1 MSNRSKSIKDLRSKI
16 KHENSSL
23 GSGTAASSFTSA
35 RHQVPNVGEAFGHHP
50 GSASIGGGAGATA
63 GYGTA
68 YDAAAP
74 NAASLGTGP
83 SYVTLAPSDSISN
96 YEGRQNHGYPSS
108 SSSHAFGNYSSSNNT
123 IGATSHEYPH
133 QYNHHGRPPSPTNQ
147 STASFALDPAF
158 SMTGS
163 NAPTISSSR
172 MPSRPEASDPAPNSP
187 LRPARSMRRP
197 TQAPEVQR
205 SLASIT
211 SSSTAQGRTRVPPQR
226 PQLQIPPVGSA
237 SASRAAASPSSP
249 ARNVPGRDLLAAPRS
264 QGGNHSRNLSA
275 QTMGGATL
283 SPHATSPSA
292 DRHTRTAQLMAQVAR
307 ADTPSSQPDSEDH
320 DDLYGGLSPIDAPS
334 EGHDAALYSN
344 HPSSHRLSVPG
355 QRPQRDPRRKSGAP
369 LGSLT
374 ESNQPAAL
382 DSVLSALT
390 SAGRKRQAARIMRG
404 TSAEEESRRRRN
416 EKKISETS
424 QQLRKPLSSYVD
436 RSDPR
441 SFQSINAVLRKAEA
455 EWPFVANDHF
465 NSVALALSM
474 LDESSLGASRFEF
487 DQVKQLIETALQG
500 TVDDHYE
507 SFATAITTHNSV
519 LQSLTTAQT
528 SVSGARRRLRDS
540 REALGAKRAD
550 LVQMWQRS
558 QAVKEALRLL
568 DLVEHLKS
576 VPDRLESLMAEK
588 RFLESVNLLVRSLK
602 TIDKPEVAEVGA
614 TNDLRAY
621 LKGQEQ
627 AMLEILIEELH
638 NHLYL
643 KSYFCD
649 DRWKAYHAGQDE
661 LPIVKFGSDYAA
673 ISSAADAAAQQLS
686 DSAQTPS
693 ASNEPLQL
701 TRFLQSLRSRP
712 SFDPNL
718 ASDIPDSALMT
729 STKSF
734 SALTGELNSSAAAKL
749 DGGPSSDLRGRPG
762 GRYGAEFEQNPE
774 ADSFLYIEMLLES
787 LSRLGKLG
795 TALDIVSQRLAMEI
809 HQLVDA
815 TIDEVDARNEPLR
828 RFSVALRPES
838 VLLASSSA
846 LARSFNESLRTS
858 RSSFNVSTRPAS
870 TMLRISAG
878 ETSALQR
885 DGETMRDLFWTLFSK
900 LDAVLQG
907 HRVVYEVAGMI
918 ASRAGFKDETASK
931 KLSGVA
937 ALLQVWKPIQQEV
950 RTLLHDYLMDDEGA
964 NSARNAVI
972 SVNDVLRDHRFGRD
986 RSKQLFKLPD
996 AGVKRGVGK
1005 REVGP
1010 LQRHQAAVTQALK
1023 ASVPGLVSSIDSAGS
1038 LSGARPGN
1046 QIIVASSAAAASNT
1060 TSYSA
1065 TSTTVGSG
1073 SAGRSGRGVE
1083 SFSGAGH
1090 RLLVKPDAFNVSV
1103 LFQPALAFVERVAAV
1118 MPSEAA
1124 GETSRGFSAFLEEFV
1139 QDVFLPQLEDKVQT
1153 LFTGATSHS
1162 DSFAEDPASRHL
1174 GRTAASRPVVKSAS
1188 NVIVL
1193 IDSLYSMM
1201 RTTPFHRE
1209 SYSRLIVTTIIQ
1221 YYQKCGERFRDL
1233 VAIQATEE
1241 GEDHGMGGG
1250 GGGAQVG
1257 GAAGNEATKYALSSN
1272 WAQRPEMVA
1281 CLAEMRDPAT
1291 STQRRLE
1298 LMAQEARFEL
1308 AYAKAR
1314 AAQPIAIH
1322 ELTTSRK
1329 KLVALGCLQ
1338 HSVEWF
1344 AANMG
1349 RLKPVV
1355 EQASKGVGGVED
1367 VLRAKRPKA
1376 RLSVIDALALN
1387 DGRALDDGD
1396 AATSGSAAA
1405 GRIGS
1410 NQVDSGGEVGEEELP
1425 LPLTADLVSRYSS
1438 LSAVY
1443 HALASSLLFTLRL
1456 EVRLR
1461 IVSYLNTAISES
1473 TYVVNS
1479 TAIEPAPHIVDLN
1492 AELANL
1498 DDILSETLPTHSRA
1512 FALSG
1517 ISVLIDACLIGL
1529 VHKIKAVNREGV
1541 TKMLRN
1547 ILALQQNLKNILPP
1561 KGGDRLME
1569 ISFDRCRKF
1578 YELLYAKTPAELF
1591 SAMKRFQLA
1600 FRHSKGSAQVRAVGF
1615 AELQA
1620 ILQLALGI
1628 ENTSASQP
1636 ASATTGDKLGL
1647 AQPNAGTLGLTD
1659 VSRQKL
1665 NEYLI
1670 ELHEIAG
1677 EHDSSDDDT

>member
-1 MSNRSKSIKDLRSKI
+1 MSNRSKTIKDLRSKI
-16 KHENSSL
+16 KHENTSL
-23 GSGTAASSFTSA
+23 GSGTAASTFTSA
-35 RHQVPNVGEAFGHHP
+35 RHQVPHVGEAFGHHP
-50 GSASIGGGAGATA
+50 GSASIGGGGGAAAAA
-63 GYGTA
+63 GYGTT
-68 YDAAAP
+68 YDASAP
-74 NAASLGTGP
+74 NAASLGAGP

-96 YEGRQNHGYPSS
+96 YEGRQDHGYPSS
-108 SSSHAFGNYSSSNNT
+108 SSHAYGGYSSSNSNT
-123 IGATSHEYPH
+123 GVTSHGAHQH
-133 QYNHHGRPPSPTNQ
+133 QYSQHGRPPSPTNQ

-158 SMTGS
+158 SMPSG
-163 NAPTISSSR
+163 NAATVSHNR
-172 MPSRPEASDPAPNSP
+172 MPSRPEVSDPTPHSP

-205 SLASIT
+205 GLASIT
-211 SSSTAQGRTRVPPQR
+211 SSSTAQDRTRVPPQR

-237 SASRAAASPSSP
+237 SASRSAVSPSSP
-249 ARNVPGRDLLAAPRS
+249 ARNATGRDLLAASRS
-264 QGGNHSRNLSA
+264 QGGSHSRNPSA
-275 QTMGGATL
+275 QSTGAASL
-283 SPHATSPSA
+283 SPHATPPSA

-307 ADTPSSQPDSEDH
+307 SGTPSSQPDSEDH
-320 DDLYGGLSPIDAPS
+320 DDLYGGLSPVDAPS
-334 EGHDAALYSN
+334 EGHGAELYSN
-344 HPSSHRLSVPG
+344 HPSSHRLFVPG

-424 QQLRKPLSSYVD
+424 QQLRKPLTSYVD
-436 RSDPR
+436 RNDPR
-441 SFQSINAVLRKAEA
+441 AFQSINAVLRKVEA

-474 LDESSLGASRFEF
+474 LDGSSLGASRFEF

-602 TIDKPEVAEVGA
+602 TIDKPEVVEVGA

-649 DRWKAYHAGQDE
+649 DRWKGYTAGQDE
-661 LPIVKFGSDYAA
+661 LPVVKFGSDYADITSTTEA
-673 ISSAADAAAQQLS
+673 GAPQLA
-686 DSAQTPS
+686 DSAQTS
-693 ASNEPLQL
+693 AGSSEPLQL

-712 SFDPNL
+712 TFDPNL
-718 ASDIPDSALMT
+718 ASDIPESALMT

-734 SALTGELNSSAAAKL
+734 SALTGELRSGSGANGAAFSAM
-749 DGGPSSDLRGRPG
+749 DGGLHADLGGRPG
-762 GRYGAEFEQNPE
+762 GRYGAEFDQNPE

-846 LARSFNESLRTS
+846 LARSFTESMRTS
-858 RSSFNVSTRPAS
+858 RSSFNISTRPAS

-878 ETSALQR
+878 ETLALQR

-931 KLSGVA
+931 KLSGVG

-1023 ASVPGLVSSIDSAGS
+1023 ASVPGLVSSIDGGGG
-1038 LSGARPGN
+1038 LGGARPGN
-1046 QIIVASSAAAASNT
+1046 QIIVASSAAAAAAVSSSTAN
-1060 TSYSA
+1060 A
-1065 TSTTVGSG
+1065 AISTTGG
-1073 SAGRSGRGVE
+1073 NGGAGRGGRGVE

-1153 LFTGATSHS
+1153 LFAGATSHS

-1193 IDSLYSMM
+1193 IDSLYSML

-1233 VAIQATEE
+1233 VSIHAEE
-1241 GEDHGMGGG
+1241 GEEHGAGEGKGGQVG
-1250 GGGAQVG
+1250 GGGAASG
-1257 GAAGNEATKYALSSN
+1257 EAKYALSSS

-1291 STQRRLE
+1291 STPRRLE

-1314 AAQPIAIH
+1314 TAQPIAIH

-1344 AANMG
+1344 AANVG

-1355 EQASKGVGGVED
+1355 EPSSKGGSKTED

-1387 DGRALDDGD
+1387 DGRALDEPASIPTTNEADTGRSGD
-1396 AATSGSAAA
+1396 
-1405 GRIGS
+1405 
-1410 NQVDSGGEVGEEELP
+1410 EELP
-1425 LPLTADLVSRYSS
+1425 LPLTPDLVARYPS

-1443 HALASSLLFTLRL
+1443 HALSSSLLFTLRL
-1456 EVRLR
+1456 EIRLR
-1461 IVSYLNTAISES
+1461 IIAHLTTAISES
-1473 TYVVNS
+1473 TYVITS
-1479 TAIEPAPHIVDLN
+1479 TAIEPAPPIVDLN

-1498 DDILSETLPTHSRA
+1498 DDVLSETLPAASRA

-1517 ISVLIDACLIGL
+1517 MSVLIDACLIGL
-1529 VHKIKAVNREGV
+1529 VHSLKAVNRDGV
-1541 TKMLRN
+1541 TKLLRN
-1547 ILALQQNLKNILPP
+1547 MLAVQQNLKNILPAA
-1561 KGGDRLME
+1561 E
-1569 ISFDRCRKF
+1569 VSFERCRRF
-1578 YELLYAKTPAELF
+1578 YELLYAQTPAELLRG
-1591 SAMKRFQLA
+1591 MRRFQGA
-1600 FRHSKGSAQVRAVGF
+1600 YRHERGSAQVKAVGF
-1615 AELQA
+1615 GELQA
-1620 ILQLALGI
+1620 ILLLALGV
-1628 ENTSASQP
+1628 ENTAASKP
-1636 ASATTGDKLGL
+1636 ASAMSGDKLGL
-1647 AQPNAGTLGLTD
+1647 VQPNAGTLGLGD

-1677 EHDSSDDDT
+1677 GHDSSDDE

>member
-1 MSNRSKSIKDLRSKI
+1 MSNRSKTIKDLRSKI
-16 KHENSSL
+16 KHENTSL
-23 GSGTAASSFTSA
+23 GSGTATSSFNSA
-35 RHQVPNVGEAFGHHP
+35 RHQVPHVGEAFGHHP
-50 GSASIGGGAGATA
+50 GSASLGGGA
-63 GYGTA
+63 A
-68 YDAAAP
+68 YDAPAP
-74 NAASLGTGP
+74 NAASLGAGP

-96 YEGRQNHGYPSS
+96 YEGRQDHGYPSS
-108 SSSHAFGNYSSSNNT
+108 SSQPYGGYNNSNT
-123 IGATSHEYPH
+123 TGGTSYGQSH
-133 QYNHHGRPPSPTNQ
+133 QYNQHGHPPSPTNQ

-158 SMTGS
+158 SMSGS
-163 NAPTISSSR
+163 NAATISHNR
-172 MPSRPEASDPAPNSP
+172 MPSRPDASDPTPNSP
-187 LRPARSMRRP
+187 LRPARSMRRL

-205 SLASIT
+205 GLASVT
-211 SSSTAQGRTRVPPQR
+211 SSSTAQDRTRVPPQQ
-226 PQLQIPPVGSA
+226 PQLQIPPVGS
-237 SASRAAASPSSP
+237 SSRSAASPSSP
-249 ARNVPGRDLLAAPRS
+249 ARSAPGRDLLAAP
-264 QGGNHSRNLSA
+264 
-275 QTMGGATL
+275 L
-283 SPHATSPSA
+283 SPHATPPSA

-307 ADTPSSQPDSEDH
+307 SGTPSSQPNSEDH

-344 HPSSHRLSVPG
+344 QPNSHRLSVPG

-424 QQLRKPLSSYVD
+424 QQLRKPISSYVD

-441 SFQSINAVLRKAEA
+441 AFQSINAVLRKVEA

-519 LQSLTTAQT
+519 LQSLTTIQT

-602 TIDKPEVAEVGA
+602 TIDKPEVVEVGA
-614 TNDLRAY
+614 THDLRAY

-649 DRWKAYHAGQDE
+649 DRWKVYSAGQDE
-661 LPIVKFGSDYAA
+661 LPVVKFGSDYAD
-673 ISSAADAAAQQLS
+673 ITSTTDAGAQQLA
-686 DSAQTPS
+686 DSAQTS
-693 ASNEPLQL
+693 TEPLQL

-712 SFDPNL
+712 TFDPNL

-734 SALTGELNSSAAAKL
+734 SALTGELKSGSGSAAASGL
-749 DGGPSSDLRGRPG
+749 DGGLHTDLGGWPG
-762 GRYGAEFEQNPE
+762 ARYGAEFDQNPE

-787 LSRLGKLG
+787 LSWLGKLG

-815 TIDEVDARNEPLR
+815 TIDEVDARNEPLH

-846 LARSFNESLRTS
+846 LARSFTESMRTS
-858 RSSFNVSTRPAS
+858 RTSFNISTRPVS

-931 KLSGVA
+931 KLSGVG

-1010 LQRHQAAVTQALK
+1010 LQRHQVAVTQALK
-1023 ASVPGLVSSIDSAGS
+1023 ASVPGLVSSIDNAGG

-1046 QIIVASSAAAASNT
+1046 QIIVASSTAAAAASNT
-1060 TSYSA
+1060 TSNLA
-1065 TSTTVGSG
+1065 ISTTAGT
-1073 SAGRSGRGVE
+1073 SAGRGGRGVE

-1103 LFQPALAFVERVAAV
+1103 LFQPALAFVERVSAV

-1153 LFTGATSHS
+1153 LFAGATSHS

-1193 IDSLYSMM
+1193 IDSLYSML

-1233 VAIQATEE
+1233 VSIQAEE
-1241 GEDHGMGGG
+1241 SEDHGASGGG
-1250 GGGAQVG
+1250 GGGGQVG
-1257 GAAGNEATKYALSSN
+1257 GAAGSEGKYALSSN

-1281 CLAEMRDPAT
+1281 CLAEMRDPTT

-1344 AANMG
+1344 AASVG

-1355 EQASKGVGGVED
+1355 EPSKGSSKVDD

-1387 DGRALDDGD
+1387 DGRALDDG
-1396 AATSGSAAA
+1396 ATPTIASASAVGSNDVESGS
-1405 GRIGS
+1405 
-1410 NQVDSGGEVGEEELP
+1410 NEEELP

-1438 LSAVY
+1438 LSSVY
-1443 HALASSLLFTLRL
+1443 HALSSSLLFTLRL
-1456 EVRLR
+1456 ENRLR
-1461 IVSYLNTAISES
+1461 IISYLNTAISES

-1498 DDILSETLPTHSRA
+1498 DDILTETLPAASRA

-1547 ILALQQNLKNILPP
+1547 ILALQQNLKNILPT
-1561 KGGDRLME
+1561 KGDPGME

-1578 YELLYAKTPAELF
+1578 YELLYAKSPADLL
-1591 SAMKRFQLA
+1591 AGMKRFQLA
-1600 FRHSKGSAQVRAVGF
+1600 FRHSKSTSNCTSTPQVKAVGF

-1628 ENTSASQP
+1628 ENTSASKP
-1636 ASATTGDKLGL
+1636 TSATTGDKLGL
-1647 AQPNAGTLGLTD
+1647 AQPNAGTLGLTE

-1677 EHDSSDDDT
+1677 EHDSDDE

>member
-1 MSNRSKSIKDLRSKI
+1 
-16 KHENSSL
+16 
-23 GSGTAASSFTSA
+23 
-35 RHQVPNVGEAFGHHP
+35 
-50 GSASIGGGAGATA
+50 
-63 GYGTA
+63 
-68 YDAAAP
+68 
-74 NAASLGTGP
+74 
-83 SYVTLAPSDSISN
+83 
-96 YEGRQNHGYPSS
+96 
-108 SSSHAFGNYSSSNNT
+108 
-123 IGATSHEYPH
+123 
-133 QYNHHGRPPSPTNQ
+133 
-147 STASFALDPAF
+147 
-158 SMTGS
+158 
-163 NAPTISSSR
+163 
-172 MPSRPEASDPAPNSP
+172 
-187 LRPARSMRRP
+187 
-197 TQAPEVQR
+197 
-205 SLASIT
+205 
-211 SSSTAQGRTRVPPQR
+211 
-226 PQLQIPPVGSA
+226 
-237 SASRAAASPSSP
+237 
-249 ARNVPGRDLLAAPRS
+249 
-264 QGGNHSRNLSA
+264 
-275 QTMGGATL
+275 
-283 SPHATSPSA
+283 
-292 DRHTRTAQLMAQVAR
+292 MAQVTR
-307 ADTPSSQPDSEDH
+307 VGTPSSQADSEDH
-320 DDLYGGLSPIDAPS
+320 EDLYGGLSPIDAPS

-344 HPSSHRLSVPG
+344 HPASNRLSVPG
-355 QRPQRDPRRKSGAP
+355 QRPQRDPRRVSGAP

-390 SAGRKRQAARIMRG
+390 TAGRKRQAARIMRG
-404 TSAEEESRRRRN
+404 TSAEEESHRRRN

-441 SFQSINAVLRKAEA
+441 AFQSINAVLRKVEA

-474 LDESSLGASRFEF
+474 LDDSSLGASRFEF

-519 LQSLTTAQT
+519 LQSLTAAQT

-602 TIDKPEVAEVGA
+602 TIDKPEVVEVGA

-649 DRWKAYHAGQDE
+649 ARWQVYTAGQDE
-661 LPIVKFGSDYAA
+661 LPAVKFGSDYPDVVINADGESQLGA
-673 ISSAADAAAQQLS
+673 DATTGSAAT
-686 DSAQTPS
+686 SATS
-693 ASNEPLQL
+693 SEPLQL

-712 SFDPNL
+712 TFDPNL
-718 ASDIPDSALMT
+718 ASDIPESTLMT
-729 STKSF
+729 STRSF
-734 SALTGELNSSAAAKL
+734 SALTGELKSGGGSGASASM
-749 DGGPSSDLRGRPG
+749 DGSTRSDLSGVRTGS
-762 GRYGAEFEQNPE
+762 GRYGADFDQNPE

-795 TALDIVSQRLAMEI
+795 TALEIISQRLAMEI

-846 LARSFNESLRTS
+846 LARSFTDSMRAS
-858 RSSFNVSTRPAS
+858 RSSFNFAKRPAS

-907 HRVVYEVAGMI
+907 HRVVYEVAGII

-931 KLSGVA
+931 KLSGVG

-950 RTLLHDYLMDDEGA
+950 RTLLHDYLMDDEGV

-996 AGVKRGVGK
+996 PGVKRVIGR

-1010 LQRHQAAVTQALK
+1010 LQRHQVAVTQALK
-1023 ASVPGLVSSIDSAGS
+1023 ASVPGLVSSIDTVGAS
-1038 LSGARPGN
+1038 ARPGN
-1046 QIIVASSAAAASNT
+1046 QIIVASSAAAGGAAAWSSSTN
-1060 TSYSA
+1060 SA
-1065 TSTTVGSG
+1065 LTATGSG
-1073 SAGRSGRGVE
+1073 NASRGGSGVE
-1083 SFSGAGH
+1083 SLSGAGH

-1139 QDVFLPQLEDKVQT
+1139 QDVFLPQLEEKVST
-1153 LFTGATSHS
+1153 LFAAATSHA
-1162 DSFAEDPASRHL
+1162 DSFAEDPASRHF

-1193 IDSLYSMM
+1193 IDSLYSML

-1221 YYQKCGERFRDL
+1221 YYQKCGERYRDL
-1233 VAIQATEE
+1233 VSAPEE
-1241 GEDHGMGGG
+1241 
-1250 GGGAQVG
+1250 A
-1257 GAAGNEATKYALSSN
+1257 EARYVLSSK
-1272 WAQRPEMVA
+1272 WAQRAEMVS
-1281 CLAEMRDPAT
+1281 CLAELRQTT
-1291 STQRRLE
+1291 SDKRKLE
-1298 LMAQEARFEL
+1298 LMAQEVRFQL
-1308 AYAKAR
+1308 AYVKTSESS
-1314 AAQPIAIH
+1314 PAIH
-1322 ELTTSRK
+1322 DLTTSRK

-1338 HSVEWF
+1338 HSLEWF
-1344 AANMG
+1344 SDNIS

-1355 EQASKGVGGVED
+1355 AGEMVGG
-1367 VLRAKRPKA
+1367 AKRAKA
-1376 RLSVIDALALN
+1376 RLSVI
-1387 DGRALDDGD
+1387 
-1396 AATSGSAAA
+1396 
-1405 GRIGS
+1405 
-1410 NQVDSGGEVGEEELP
+1410 GGLTLRNEVVEEGGEEETLA
-1425 LPLTADLVSRYSS
+1425 LPLTPELVARYSS
-1438 LSAVY
+1438 IEGVY
-1443 HALASSLLFTLRL
+1443 RALASSILFTLRL

-1461 IVSYLNTAISES
+1461 IVCYLSTAISDS
-1473 TYVVNS
+1473 SYVVS
-1479 TAIEPAPHIVDLN
+1479 DTAVEPSPSIVDLN
-1492 AELANL
+1492 AELASL
-1498 DDILSETLPTHSRA
+1498 DDILTETLPATSRA

-1517 ISVLIDACLIGL
+1517 IATLTDAYLISL
-1529 VHKIKAVNREGV
+1529 VHRLKAINRQGT

-1547 ILALQQNLKNILPP
+1547 ILALQQNLKNILPTT
-1561 KGGDRLME
+1561 E
-1569 ISFDRCRKF
+1569 AFDRCRKF
-1578 YELLYAKTPAELF
+1578 YELLYAKSASELLA
-1591 SAMKRFQLA
+1591 AMKRFQTA
-1600 FRHSKGSAQVRAVGF
+1600 FRGTKPQARTVGF
-1615 AELQA
+1615 GELQA
-1620 ILQLALGI
+1620 ILHLALGI
-1628 ENTSASQP
+1628 EPPAPKPSSSTS
-1636 ASATTGDKLGL
+1636 GDKLGL
-1647 AQPNAGTLGLTD
+1647 VQPNAGTLGVSE

-1677 EHDSSDDDT
+1677 EHDSDDDE